1 VFLSGHYISVGSLF
15 IPFWF
20 FTGDL
25 LTELYGF
32 NFTRRIIVIALICQ
46 FIFAFICFAT
56 TFIPADQSTISNAYN
71 LVFGRMPRLAISSL
85 LALVSG
91 ALINSYLLDYWKN
104 LVKGRYFVL
113 RSISTTVIGEVIFSF
128 IAIYS
133 QFFGKLAFKYIVEM
147 IIASVS
153 IKIVMNGIIVYPV
166 SIIASFLKYR
176 ENQHDVLPNQMQ
188 ELTK

>member
-1 VFLSGHYISVGSLF
+1 LRAKFLILIFTVGDKTVFLSGHYISVGSLF

-85 LALVSG
+85 LTLASDLAVHHVDF
-91 ALINSYLLDYWKN
+91 LYTLENWQL
-104 LVKGRYFVL
+104 
-113 RSISTTVIGEVIFSF
+113 SIRDK
-128 IAIYS
+128 
-133 QFFGKLAFKYIVEM
+133 Q
-147 IIASVS
+147 
-153 IKIVMNGIIVYPV
+153 
-166 SIIASFLKYR
+166 
-176 ENQHDVLPNQMQ
+176 
-188 ELTK
+188 